1 MYRTSMG
8 KDIVEKKK
16 KSWTALTVMNDV
28 KARLDKARADL
39 EKKVGVELS
48 WSKFF
53 SLLLDERETHV
64 VNGKK

>member
-1 MYRTSMG
+1 MG
-8 KDIVEKKK
+8 KPVVEKKK

-28 KARLDKARADL
+28 KLRLDEARIGL

-53 SLLLDERETHV
+53 QLLLDEREAHAG
-64 VNGKK
+64 NGKK

>member
-1 MYRTSMG
+1 MG
-8 KDIVEKKK
+8 KVIVEKKK

-28 KARLDKARADL
+28 KVRLDEARVVL

-53 SLLLDERETHV
+53 QLLLDERAAHAG
-64 VNGKK
+64 NGKK